1 MIGTHSLTLPPSRA
15 HNSAL
20 ATSRVAPFVR
30 KQSETAPIGRYSII
44 TVQLRFLRAIAP
56 IEILVGAE

>member
-1 MIGTHSLTLPPSRA
+1 MIGARLARCRRHTQTANRLRLFASR
-15 HNSAL
+15 SFF
-20 ATSRVAPFVR
+20 RMR
-30 KQSETAPIGRYSII
+30 SETAPIGRYSII

>member
-1 MIGTHSLTLPPSRA
+1 MIGTRSVTLPPSRA
-15 HNSAL
+15 HNYAL
-20 ATSRVAPFVR
+20 ATFRVAPFV
-30 KQSETAPIGRYSII
+30 KMQSETAPIRRYSII